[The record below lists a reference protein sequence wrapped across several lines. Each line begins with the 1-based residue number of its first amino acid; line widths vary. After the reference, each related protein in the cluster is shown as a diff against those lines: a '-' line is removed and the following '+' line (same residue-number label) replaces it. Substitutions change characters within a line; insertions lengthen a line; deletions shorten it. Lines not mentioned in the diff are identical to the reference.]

1 MIYHTFD
8 RKRRQPLASAAVL
21 RPLAALVAAVCVS
34 ATAAAAEAAP
44 FKQDCGESPF
54 ECTRVTV
61 PLDRSGAIPGK
72 LKLYVERTPG
82 GGKQAVFALAGG
94 PGQGNSTVSESFNR
108 DLPLPKDHYMVVF
121 DQRGTGK
128 SGALNCPELER
139 ETKRP
144 LDVRAAACAKRLGPK
159 RALFTTRESVEDLEA
174 VRKRVG
180 DERITVYGVSYGTK
194 VAEAYALRYPEHVDR
209 LILDSVVPPEGQN
222 PFDLDSFAATSRVL
236 AEVCRGECAQ
246 VTPSLPQD
254 VTALAARLHAKPL
267 RGPFVGRGGHR
278 RTVRLTERDLY
289 AMLRA
294 GDLLPSARTE
304 YPGAI
309 RSAVLGDPAPLL
321 RLEHRF
327 DNLPDIPVPP
337 DAVQAL
343 SFSLFTATLCE
354 EAPLPWDRTTPPG
367 EERLRQAR
375 EQAAAIADDAF
386 APFHRNVALAL
397 DPNSLLLQCLRWLAA
412 AQAPA
417 LAPGP
422 LPDVP
427 VLVLEGEED
436 LRTPLEA
443 GQRVAG
449 RFAHASVVA
458 VPKHGHAVLG
468 QPGAGCAATAVKR
481 FFAGKPVDPQICSKA
496 RRGPR
501 VRLRV
506 PAKLADVAPPHGT
519 VGRRGRTLAAT
530 LLTLTDLY
538 REQDQLTILLEHPSG
553 GGLRGGRWVQRRG
566 KLRLARFSLV
576 PGVAVSGTVGAS
588 RAVGK
593 LRVSGSK
600 ASTGR
605 LRLRA
610 GRVTGRLGGKRVN
623 ARFKRPPFGG

>member
-1 MIYHTFD
+1 MRIPTF
-8 RKRRQPLASAAVL
+8 
-21 RPLAALVAAVCVS
+21 AALIAAFALAPS
-34 ATAAAAEAAP
+34 AAAAAP
-44 FKQDCGESPF
+44 FGHDCGESPF
-54 ECTRVTV
+54 ECMRVTV

-159 RALFTTRESVEDLEA
+159 RALYTTRDSVEDLEA
-174 VRKRVG
+174 VRKRIG
-180 DERITVYGVSYGTK
+180 DERITIYGVSYGTK

-209 LILDSVVPPEGQN
+209 LILDSVVPPEGQS
-222 PFDLDSFAATSRVL
+222 PFDLDSFAATPRVMT
-236 AEVCRGECAQ
+236 EVCRGECAG
-246 VTPSLPQD
+246 VTPDLAED
-254 VTALAARLHAKPL
+254 VTTLAARLRSAPL
-267 RGPFVGRGGHR
+267 KGPFVDRGGHR
-278 RTVRLTERDLY
+278 RTVKLTERDLY
-289 AMLRA
+289 ALLRS

-327 DNLPDIPVPP
+327 DRLPDIPVPP

-354 EAPLPWDRTTPPG
+354 EAPLPWERTAAPG

-375 EQAAAIADDAF
+375 ERAAAVPDASF
-386 APFHRNVALAL
+386 APFDRDVALAL
-397 DPNSLLLQCLRWLAA
+397 DPNSLLLQCLRWPAA
-412 AQAPA
+412 AAEPA

-422 LPDVP
+422 FPDVP

-436 LRTPLEA
+436 MRTPLEA
-443 GQRVAG
+443 GQRIAG
-449 RFAHASVVA
+449 RFARATVVA

-468 QPGAGCAATAVKR
+468 QRGSGCAAKAVKR
-481 FFAGKPVDPQICSKA
+481 FFADKPIDAGICAAA

-501 VRLRV
+501 VLPRL
-506 PAKLADVAPPHGT
+506 PAKLADVAPYRGT
-519 VGRRGRTLAAT
+519 SGRRGRTLEAT
-530 LLTLTDLY
+530 LLTLADLY
-538 REQDQLTILLEHPSG
+538 REHDEIAILLDRPSG
-553 GGLRGGRWVQRRG
+553 GGLRAGRWVARRGKLVLGRFTLVPGVSVSGTAGSGSHPEGTLTVAGASGG
-566 KLRLARFSLV
+566 KLRLAR
-576 PGVAVSGTVGAS
+576 A
-588 RAVGK
+588 
-593 LRVSGSK
+593 
-600 ASTGR
+600 GR
-605 LRLRA
+605 L
-610 GRVTGRLGGKRVN
+610 TGRLGGKRVN
-623 ARFKRPPFGG
+623 AKFERPPFPG